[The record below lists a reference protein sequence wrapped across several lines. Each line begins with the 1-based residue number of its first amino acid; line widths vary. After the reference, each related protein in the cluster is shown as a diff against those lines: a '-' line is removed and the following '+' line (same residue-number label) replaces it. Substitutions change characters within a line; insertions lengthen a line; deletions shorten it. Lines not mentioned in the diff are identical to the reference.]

1 MMEDIDIG
9 SVMGTAET
17 IYELVK
23 TLPEEQANL
32 VLVFTQLIQ
41 QRSLP
46 VSTALMGKNHEHWSN
61 LVAELS
67 GAWPDFPT
75 VEELRASFAQD
86 AVRETL

>member
-1 MMEDIDIG
+1 M
-9 SVMGTAET
+9 STAEA

-23 TLPEEQANL
+23 TLPEDQANL
-32 VLVFTQLIQ
+32 VLIFTQFVQ
-41 QRSLP
+41 QRSFP
-46 VSTALMGKNHEHWSN
+46 VSTSLMEKDHQHWSN

-75 VEELRASFAQD
+75 AEELRASFDQD

>member
-46 VSTALMGKNHEHWSN
+46 VSTALMGKNHERWSN

-75 VEELRASFAQD
+75 AEELRASFDQD